1 MHPPGRNESRLV
13 HADDVAREPTTATGR
28 RNSKTRPA
36 AAVRHYRLF
45 SFLRDV
51 NTVVASRYK
60 APIWV

>member
-1 MHPPGRNESRLV
+1 MHPPGRNESRLDTRSLENP
-13 HADDVAREPTTATGR
+13 AAER
-28 RNSKTRPA
+28 SKTRPA